1 MNLCQVVLKIVQ
13 NMMIGLNQVVVMKIM
28 NTTIINGFVE
38 LMDN

>member
-1 MNLCQVVLKIVQ
+1 MSSSFKIAQ